1 MNELTSRTIDI
12 PSFSF
17 LEKSAGES
25 EDGEIPSFAERMS
38 CLLVNRSIF

>member
-1 MNELTSRTIDI
+1 MSELTSRTIDI

-25 EDGEIPSFAERMS
+25 EDGEIS
-38 CLLVNRSIF
+38 